1 MFSFSFYVPLI
12 TLASVGTEPA
22 DAVFDMNTTDTQVTI
37 TGLEPGTE
45 YNVSVA
51 TRDRLGEL
59 EAGPV
64 FNTVTCKHLVF
75 ILIKSILGK
84 STYYDVSRIYSL
96 K

>member
-1 MFSFSFYVPLI
+1 MI
-12 TLASVGTEPA
+12 TLISLGIEPP

-64 FNTVTCKHLVF
+64 SNTVTCKRLVF
-75 ILIKSILGK
+75 ILIWSI
-84 STYYDVSRIYSL
+84 
-96 K
+96 